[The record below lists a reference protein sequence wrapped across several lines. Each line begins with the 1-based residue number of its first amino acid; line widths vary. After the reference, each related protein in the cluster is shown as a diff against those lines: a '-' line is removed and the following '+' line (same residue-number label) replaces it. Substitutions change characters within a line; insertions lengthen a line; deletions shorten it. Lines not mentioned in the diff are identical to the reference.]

1 MIHRWLRLQGR
12 EAEFRAV
19 AFPSRAWVRGGRS
32 LRFAFTLM
40 ELMIAL
46 GLLGAL
52 MAVAWSLMG
61 TFGNAEIR
69 GWKLAHR
76 VQTIRSAR
84 DWLESDMQHLALSV
98 SPTDFNIPS
107 LSEGPQF
114 TGDSL
119 GFTATIAPS
128 VDPIPFLE
136 NLMSDAKGPERNNSA
151 TVRSPRMQSPRM
163 QSPSNQS
170 TSVQSTSVQSPSK
183 PFGKRDSD
191 YSATRDADDAAPST
205 IWPAE
210 TIEIEYRLT
219 PTSTHSVRLLAALAG
234 NSNTEDTQFV
244 LTRREMVDSQ
254 LTTMVESPS
263 ERVLSTQDL
272 YGRSDEAMMSS
283 RSPFRESRLE
293 GLTKVQFHYF
303 DGNSWISEWN
313 SVQQGGLPIAIAFG
327 FDFPAVSD
335 MKPPSS
341 ASVKRN
347 EQGNAMIENGS
358 MSDLPF
364 ASAALVT
371 ETSELTSQNNKGMM
385 ESSSNE
391 VQIVVFAGKR
401 SSRSK
406 NTSIQSRQR
415 DIP

>member
-1 MIHRWLRLQGR
+1 MIQGWLKLQGR

-19 AFPSRAWVRGGRS
+19 AFPSRAWERS
-32 LRFAFTLM
+32 GHRICFAFTLM

-84 DWLESDMQHLALSV
+84 DWLESDMQHLALSIN
-98 SPTDFNIPS
+98 PTVFNIPL
-107 LSEGPQF
+107 LSAGPLSAGPQF
-114 TGDSL
+114 MGDSL

-136 NLMSDAKGPERNNSA
+136 NLMSDAMGPERNNSA
-151 TVRSPRMQSPRM
+151 TVRSPRMQSPSI
-163 QSPSNQS
+163 QSPSL
-170 TSVQSTSVQSPSK
+170 
-183 PFGKRDSD
+183 PFGEPELD
-191 YSATRDADDAAPST
+191 YSATREADDAVPST

-210 TIEIEYRLT
+210 TIEIEYRLS
-219 PTSTHSVRLLAALAG
+219 PTSTSSVRPFAALAG
-234 NSNTEDTQFV
+234 NTTTDDTQFV

-254 LTTMVESPS
+254 PNTTFVSPS

-272 YGRSDEAMMSS
+272 YGRTDEAMMSN
-283 RSPFRESRLE
+283 RSPIRESRLE

-341 ASVKRN
+341 ASVKKS
-347 EQGNAMIENGS
+347 EQGNSMFDNGS
-358 MSDLPF
+358 AADSSF
-364 ASAALVT
+364 ASSALVA
-371 ETSELTSQNNKGMM
+371 ETSQLASQDNKGMM

-391 VQIVVFAGKR
+391 VQIVVFVGKR
-401 SSRSK
+401 SSESK

-415 DIP
+415 EIP

>member
-1 MIHRWLRLQGR
+1 MILDWLKLQGR

-19 AFPSRAWVRGGRS
+19 AFPSRAWERGGHH

-98 SPTDFNIPS
+98 SPTDLNIPS
-107 LSEGPQF
+107 LSEGTQF

-136 NLMSDAKGPERNNSA
+136 NLMSDAMGSARNNSA
-151 TVRSPRMQSPRM
+151 PMQSPRMRPPRM
-163 QSPSNQS
+163 QSPSM
-170 TSVQSTSVQSPSK
+170 QSPSQ
-183 PFGKRDSD
+183 PFGNRDMD
-191 YSATRDADDAAPST
+191 YSATMDADGAAPST

-219 PTSTHSVRLLAALAG
+219 PTSTNSVGPLATLSG
-234 NSNTEDTQFV
+234 NTNADDTQFV

-254 LTTMVESPS
+254 PTMMFERPS

-272 YGRSDEAMMSS
+272 YGQSDEAMMSS
-283 RSPFRESRLE
+283 RSPIRESRLE

-327 FDFPAVSD
+327 FDFPAISD

-341 ASVKRN
+341 ASVKRS
-347 EQGNAMIENGS
+347 EQGNSMLDYGS
-358 MSDLPF
+358 SADLSF
-364 ASAALVT
+364 DSAALVA
-371 ETSELTSQNNKGMM
+371 ETSQLTSQDNRGMM

-401 SSRSK
+401 SSKSK

>member
-1 MIHRWLRLQGR
+1 MIHRWLRLHGR
-12 EAEFRAV
+12 DAEFRAV
-19 AFPSRAWVRGGRS
+19 SLPIRFRERGGRS

-61 TFGNAEIR
+61 TFGDAEIR

-98 SPTDFNIPS
+98 RPTVLDMPV
-107 LSEGPQF
+107 LSEGPYF

-128 VDPIPFLE
+128 IDPIPFLE
-136 NLMSDAKGPERNNSA
+136 NLMSDAIGTERNNSA
-151 TVRSPRMQSPRM
+151 SKRSTRM
-163 QSPSNQS
+163 QSPSMQLGR
-170 TSVQSTSVQSPSK
+170 P
-183 PFGKRDSD
+183 DMD
-191 YSATRDADDAAPST
+191 YSAMQDDAVPST

-219 PTSTHSVRLLAALAG
+219 PAATHSVRPVAALAG
-234 NSNTEDTQFV
+234 NTNTDDTQFA
-244 LTRREMVDSQ
+244 LTRRELADSHT
-254 LTTMVESPS
+254 LMTAGGPS

-272 YGRSDEAMMSS
+272 YRQTDDASMSS
-283 RSPFRESRLE
+283 SRAFRESRLE

-303 DGNSWISEWN
+303 DGSSWRPEWN
-313 SVQQGGLPIAIAFG
+313 SVQQGGLPIAIALG

-335 MKPPSS
+335 MQTPSS
-341 ASVKRN
+341 ASLKRS
-347 EQGNAMIENGS
+347 EQEGSRIDNGLAA
-358 MSDLPF
+358 DLPF
-364 ASAALVT
+364 ASSALVT
-371 ETSELTSQNNKGMM
+371 EASQLTSQNNRGMM
-385 ESSSNE
+385 ESTSNE
-391 VQIVVFAGKR
+391 VQIVVYVGNSFFKNKDNAIP
-401 SSRSK
+401 SRL
-406 NTSIQSRQR
+406 R

>member
-1 MIHRWLRLQGR
+1 MNQGWLKLQGR

-19 AFPSRAWVRGGRS
+19 AFPIRAWERAGRS
-32 LRFAFTLM
+32 IRFAFTLM

-84 DWLESDMQHLALSV
+84 DWLESDMQHLVLSV

-107 LSEGPQF
+107 LSEGPRF

-136 NLMSDAKGPERNNSA
+136 NLMSDAKGPERNNSVA
-151 TVRSPRMQSPRM
+151 VRSPRMQSPSIQSSSM
-163 QSPSNQS
+163 QSPSM
-170 TSVQSTSVQSPSK
+170 
-183 PFGKRDSD
+183 PFGKRDLD

-219 PTSTHSVRLLAALAG
+219 PTSTNSVRPLAALAG
-234 NSNTEDTQFV
+234 NTNTDDTQFV

-254 LTTMVESPS
+254 PTTTVESPS

-283 RSPFRESRLE
+283 RSPFRESRLD

-341 ASVKRN
+341 ASVKRS
-347 EQGNAMIENGS
+347 EQGNSMIDNGS
-358 MSDLPF
+358 AADLSF
-364 ASAALVT
+364 DSAALVT
-371 ETSELTSQNNKGMM
+371 ETSPLTSQNNKGMM

-391 VQIVVFAGKR
+391 VQIVVFVGKR
-401 SSRSK
+401 SSKSK

>member
-1 MIHRWLRLQGR
+1 MKQGWLKLQGR

-19 AFPSRAWVRGGRS
+19 AFPIRAWERDGRS

-98 SPTDFNIPS
+98 SPNVFSIPP

-136 NLMSDAKGPERNNSA
+136 NLMSDAMGPERNNSA
-151 TVRSPRMQSPRM
+151 AVRSPRM

-170 TSVQSTSVQSPSK
+170 TSIQSPSM
-183 PFGKRDSD
+183 PFGKPDLD
-191 YSATRDADDAAPST
+191 YSATRDADGAAPST

-219 PTSTHSVRLLAALAG
+219 PTSTHSVRPLGALAG
-234 NSNTEDTQFV
+234 NLNTDDTQFV

-254 LTTMVESPS
+254 PTTMVESPS

-283 RSPFRESRLE
+283 RSPFRESRLD

-341 ASVKRN
+341 ASVKRS
-347 EQGNAMIENGS
+347 EQGNSMIDNGS
-358 MSDLPF
+358 AADLSF
-364 ASAALVT
+364 DSAALVT
-371 ETSELTSQNNKGMM
+371 ETSPLTSQNNKGMM

-391 VQIVVFAGKR
+391 VQIVVFVGKR
-401 SSRSK
+401 SSKSK
-406 NTSIQSRQR
+406 NTSIPSRQG

>member
-1 MIHRWLRLQGR
+1 MIQGWLKLQRR

-19 AFPSRAWVRGGRS
+19 AFPSRTWERS
-32 LRFAFTLM
+32 GHRVRFAFTLM

-84 DWLESDMQHLALSV
+84 DWLESDMQHLALSIN
-98 SPTDFNIPS
+98 PTVFNIPS
-107 LSEGPQF
+107 LSAGPLSAGPQF

-136 NLMSDAKGPERNNSA
+136 NLMSDAMGPERNNSA
-151 TVRSPRMQSPRM
+151 TVRSPRMRSPRM
-163 QSPSNQS
+163 RSPRMRSPSIQSPSL
-170 TSVQSTSVQSPSK
+170 
-183 PFGKRDSD
+183 PFGEPELD

-219 PTSTHSVRLLAALAG
+219 PTSSNSVRPLAALAG
-234 NSNTEDTQFV
+234 NTTTDDTQFV
-244 LTRREMVDSQ
+244 LTRREIVDSQ
-254 LTTMVESPS
+254 PNTTFVSPS

-272 YGRSDEAMMSS
+272 YGQTDEAVMSS

-341 ASVKRN
+341 ARVKKS
-347 EQGNAMIENGS
+347 EQGNSMIDNGS
-358 MSDLPF
+358 AADSSF
-364 ASAALVT
+364 ASSALVT
-371 ETSELTSQNNKGMM
+371 ETSQLASQDNKGMM

-391 VQIVVFAGKR
+391 VQIVVFSGKR
-401 SSRSK
+401 SPKSK
-406 NTSIQSRQR
+406 NTSIPSRQR

>member
-1 MIHRWLRLQGR
+1 MNQGWLKLQGR

-19 AFPSRAWVRGGRS
+19 AFPIRAWERDGRS
-32 LRFAFTLM
+32 HRFAFTLM

-151 TVRSPRMQSPRM
+151 AVRSPGM
-163 QSPSNQS
+163 QSPSI
-170 TSVQSTSVQSPSK
+170 QSPSMQSSSMQSPSM
-183 PFGKRDSD
+183 PFGKRDLD

-219 PTSTHSVRLLAALAG
+219 PTSTNSVRPLAALAG
-234 NSNTEDTQFV
+234 NTNTDDTQFV

-254 LTTMVESPS
+254 PTTTVESPS

-283 RSPFRESRLE
+283 RSPFRESRLD

-341 ASVKRN
+341 ASVKRS
-347 EQGNAMIENGS
+347 EQGNSMIDNGS
-358 MSDLPF
+358 AADLSF
-364 ASAALVT
+364 DSAALVA
-371 ETSELTSQNNKGMM
+371 ETSPLTSQNNKGMM

-391 VQIVVFAGKR
+391 VQIVVFVGKR
-401 SSRSK
+401 SSKST

>member
-1 MIHRWLRLQGR
+1 MIQDWLKLHGH

-19 AFPSRAWVRGGRS
+19 AFPNRALERGGHN

-98 SPTDFNIPS
+98 SPTSFNIPS

-119 GFTATIAPS
+119 GFTATMAPS

-136 NLMSDAKGPERNNSA
+136 NLMSDAMGTERNNSA
-151 TVRSPRMQSPRM
+151 PMQSPQM
-163 QSPSNQS
+163 QSPSI
-170 TSVQSTSVQSPSK
+170 QSPST
-183 PFGKRDSD
+183 PLGNRDMD

-205 IWPAE
+205 IWPAD
-210 TIEIEYRLT
+210 TVEIEYRLT
-219 PTSTHSVRLLAALAG
+219 PTSTSSVRPLASLAG
-234 NSNTEDTQFV
+234 DTNTDDAQFV
-244 LTRREMVDSQ
+244 LTRREMADSRS
-254 LTTMVESPS
+254 TMMFESPS

-272 YGRSDEAMMSS
+272 YGQSDEARMSS
-283 RSPFRESRLE
+283 RSPLRESRLE

-303 DGNSWISEWN
+303 DGNSWVSEWS

-327 FDFPAVSD
+327 FDFPAASD

-341 ASVKRN
+341 ASDKRS
-347 EQGNAMIENGS
+347 EQGNS
-358 MSDLPF
+358 MLDNSSAADLPF
-364 ASAALVT
+364 AGDAMVA
-371 ETSELTSQNNKGMM
+371 ETSQRTSQENKGMM

-391 VQIVVFAGKR
+391 VQIVVFVGKR
-401 SSRSK
+401 SFQSK

>member
-1 MIHRWLRLQGR
+1 MNQGWLKLQGR

-19 AFPSRAWVRGGRS
+19 AFPIRAWERDGRS
-32 LRFAFTLM
+32 IRFAFTLM

-151 TVRSPRMQSPRM
+151 AVRSPGM
-163 QSPSNQS
+163 QSPSIQS
-170 TSVQSTSVQSPSK
+170 SSMQSPSM
-183 PFGKRDSD
+183 PFGKRDLD

-219 PTSTHSVRLLAALAG
+219 PTSTNSVRPLAALAG
-234 NSNTEDTQFV
+234 NTNTDDTQFV

-254 LTTMVESPS
+254 PTTTVESPS

-283 RSPFRESRLE
+283 RSPFRESRLD

-341 ASVKRN
+341 ASVKRS
-347 EQGNAMIENGS
+347 EQGNSMIDNGS
-358 MSDLPF
+358 AADLSF
-364 ASAALVT
+364 DSAALVA
-371 ETSELTSQNNKGMM
+371 ETSPLTSQNNKGMM

-391 VQIVVFAGKR
+391 VQIVVFVGKR
-401 SSRSK
+401 SSKSK

>member
-1 MIHRWLRLQGR
+1 MIHRWLRLQGGK
-12 EAEFRAV
+12 AEFRAV
-19 AFPSRAWVRGGRS
+19 AFPIRAWERDGRS

-98 SPTDFNIPS
+98 SPTDLNIPS

-136 NLMSDAKGPERNNSA
+136 NLMSDAKGAERNNSA
-151 TVRSPRMQSPRM
+151 AVRSPGM
-163 QSPSNQS
+163 QSPSIQS
-170 TSVQSTSVQSPSK
+170 SSMQSPSM
-183 PFGKRDSD
+183 PFGKRDLD

-219 PTSTHSVRLLAALAG
+219 PTSTHSVRPLAALEG
-234 NSNTEDTQFV
+234 NSNMDDTQFV

-254 LTTMVESPS
+254 RTTTVESPS

-313 SVQQGGLPIAIAFG
+313 SVQQGGLPTAIAFG
-327 FDFPAVSD
+327 FDFPAMSD
-335 MKPPSS
+335 MKSPSS
-341 ASVKRN
+341 ANVKRS
-347 EQGNAMIENGS
+347 EQGNAMIDNRS
-358 MSDLPF
+358 AADLPF

-371 ETSELTSQNNKGMM
+371 ETSELKSQNNRGMM
-385 ESSSNE
+385 DSSSNE
-391 VQIVVFAGKR
+391 VQIVVFVGKR
-401 SSRSK
+401 SPKTK
-406 NTSIQSRQR
+406 NTSIPSRQR

>member
-1 MIHRWLRLQGR
+1 MIHLWLRLQGR
-12 EAEFRAV
+12 DAEFRAV
-19 AFPSRAWVRGGRS
+19 SLSIRFRDRGGRS
-32 LRFAFTLM
+32 RSWNRGEGRRALGLGGHRLRFAFTLM

-61 TFGNAEIR
+61 TFGDAEIR

-98 SPTDFNIPS
+98 RPTDLNMPA
-107 LSEGPQF
+107 LSEGPHF

-136 NLMSDAKGPERNNSA
+136 NLMSDAIGPERKNSA
-151 TVRSPRMQSPRM
+151 SKRSTRM
-163 QSPSNQS
+163 QSPSMQLG
-170 TSVQSTSVQSPSK
+170 K
-183 PFGKRDSD
+183 PDMD
-191 YSATRDADDAAPST
+191 YSATQDDTAPST
-205 IWPAE
+205 VWPAE
-210 TIEIEYRLT
+210 TTEIEYRLT
-219 PTSTHSVRLLAALAG
+219 PAASQSVRSLAELEG
-234 NSNTEDTQFV
+234 NTTMDDTQFA
-244 LTRREMVDSQ
+244 LTRREMVASHT
-254 LTTMVESPS
+254 LMTVGSPS

-272 YGRSDEAMMSS
+272 YGQSDDASMSS
-283 RSPFRESRLE
+283 SNAFRESRLE

-303 DGNSWISEWN
+303 DGSSWRPEWN
-313 SVQQGGLPIAIAFG
+313 SIQQGGLPIAIALG

-335 MKPPSS
+335 MQTPSS
-341 ASVKRN
+341 ASVKRS
-347 EQGNAMIENGS
+347 EQESSRIDNGLAP
-358 MSDLPF
+358 DLTL
-364 ASAALVT
+364 SSSALVT
-371 ETSELTSQNNKGMM
+371 EASQLTSQNNKGMM

-391 VQIVVFAGKR
+391 VQIVVHVGK
-401 SSRSK
+401 SVFKNK
-406 NTSIQSRQR
+406 NTAIPSRQR

>member
-1 MIHRWLRLQGR
+1 MNQGWLKLQGR

-19 AFPSRAWVRGGRS
+19 AFPIRAWERDGRS
-32 LRFAFTLM
+32 IRFAFTLM

-151 TVRSPRMQSPRM
+151 AVRSPGM
-163 QSPSNQS
+163 QSPSIQS
-170 TSVQSTSVQSPSK
+170 SSMQSPSM
-183 PFGKRDSD
+183 PFGKRDLD

-219 PTSTHSVRLLAALAG
+219 PTSTNSVRPLAALAG
-234 NSNTEDTQFV
+234 NTNTDDTQFV

-254 LTTMVESPS
+254 PTTTVESPS

-283 RSPFRESRLE
+283 RSPFRESRLD

-341 ASVKRN
+341 ASVKRS
-347 EQGNAMIENGS
+347 EQGNSMIDNGS
-358 MSDLPF
+358 AADLSF
-364 ASAALVT
+364 DSAALVA
-371 ETSELTSQNNKGMM
+371 ETSPLTSQNNKGMM

-391 VQIVVFAGKR
+391 VQIVVFVGKR
-401 SSRSK
+401 SSKST

>member
-1 MIHRWLRLQGR
+1 MIHRWLRLQGHK
-12 EAEFRAV
+12 AEFRAV
-19 AFPSRAWVRGGRS
+19 AFPSRAWERGGRS

-84 DWLESDMQHLALSV
+84 DWLENDMQHLALSV

-107 LSEGPQF
+107 LLEGPQF
-114 TGDSL
+114 SGDSL

-136 NLMSDAKGPERNNSA
+136 NLMSDAKGLERNNSA

-163 QSPSNQS
+163 QSPSIQSTSNQS
-170 TSVQSTSVQSPSK
+170 TSIQTPSK
-183 PFGKRDSD
+183 PLGKTAWD
-191 YSATRDADDAAPST
+191 YSATMDADEAAPST

-219 PTSTHSVRLLAALAG
+219 PTSTNSVRPLAALAG
-234 NSNTEDTQFV
+234 NSNADDTQFV

-254 LTTMVESPS
+254 PTTTVESPS

-335 MKPPSS
+335 IKPPSS
-341 ASVKRN
+341 ASDKRS
-347 EQGNAMIENGS
+347 EQGNAMIDYDS
-358 MSDLPF
+358 AADLPF

-371 ETSELTSQNNKGMM
+371 ETSPLTSLNNKGMM

-391 VQIVVFAGKR
+391 VQIVVFVGKR
-401 SSRSK
+401 STKSK
-406 NTSIQSRQR
+406 NTSIPSRQR

>member
-1 MIHRWLRLQGR
+1 M
-12 EAEFRAV
+12 
-19 AFPSRAWVRGGRS
+19 
-32 LRFAFTLM
+32 
-40 ELMIAL
+40 
-46 GLLGAL
+46 
-52 MAVAWSLMG
+52 
-61 TFGNAEIR
+61 
-69 GWKLAHR
+69 
-76 VQTIRSAR
+76 
-84 DWLESDMQHLALSV
+84 
-98 SPTDFNIPS
+98 
-107 LSEGPQF
+107 
-114 TGDSL
+114 
-119 GFTATIAPS
+119 
-128 VDPIPFLE
+128 
-136 NLMSDAKGPERNNSA
+136 
-151 TVRSPRMQSPRM
+151 
-163 QSPSNQS
+163 
-170 TSVQSTSVQSPSK
+170 
-183 PFGKRDSD
+183 PFGKRDLD

-219 PTSTHSVRLLAALAG
+219 PTSTNSVRPLAALAG
-234 NSNTEDTQFV
+234 NTNTDDTQFV

-254 LTTMVESPS
+254 PTTTVESPS

-283 RSPFRESRLE
+283 RSPFRESRLD

-341 ASVKRN
+341 ASVKRS
-347 EQGNAMIENGS
+347 EQGNSMIDNGS
-358 MSDLPF
+358 AADLSF
-364 ASAALVT
+364 DSAALVA
-371 ETSELTSQNNKGMM
+371 ETSPLTSQNNKGMM

-391 VQIVVFAGKR
+391 VQIVVFVGKR
-401 SSRSK
+401 SSKST

>member
-12 EAEFRAV
+12 QAEFRAV
-19 AFPSRAWVRGGRS
+19 AFPSRAWKRGGRS

-84 DWLESDMQHLALSV
+84 VWLESDMQHLALSV
-98 SPTDFNIPS
+98 SPTDLNIPS

-136 NLMSDAKGPERNNSA
+136 NLMSDAMGPEQNNSA
-151 TVRSPRMQSPRM
+151 TVRSPRMQSP
-163 QSPSNQS
+163 SI
-170 TSVQSTSVQSPSK
+170 QSPSK
-183 PFGKRDSD
+183 PFGKRDLD

-219 PTSTHSVRLLAALAG
+219 PTSTNSARPLAALAG
-234 NSNTEDTQFV
+234 NTNTDDTQFV
-244 LTRREMVDSQ
+244 LTRREMMDSQ
-254 LTTMVESPS
+254 QTMTFESPS

-272 YGRSDEAMMSS
+272 YGRSDETMMSS

-341 ASVKRN
+341 ASVKRS
-347 EQGNAMIENGS
+347 EQGNSMIDNGS
-358 MSDLPF
+358 AADLSF
-364 ASAALVT
+364 DSAALVT
-371 ETSELTSQNNKGMM
+371 ETSQLTSQNNQGMM

-391 VQIVVFAGKR
+391 VQIVVFVGKR
-401 SSRSK
+401 SSKSK

>member
-1 MIHRWLRLQGR
+1 MIQRWLRLQGR

-19 AFPSRAWVRGGRS
+19 AFPSRAWERGGRS

-98 SPTDFNIPS
+98 SPTDLNIPS
-107 LSEGPQF
+107 LSQGPQF

-151 TVRSPRMQSPRM
+151 KVRSPRM

-170 TSVQSTSVQSPSK
+170 TSNQSPSK
-183 PFGKRDSD
+183 PFGKRDLD
-191 YSATRDADDAAPST
+191 YSATMDADEAAPST
-205 IWPAE
+205 VWPAE
-210 TIEIEYRLT
+210 TIEVEYRLT
-219 PTSTHSVRLLAALAG
+219 PTSTHSVRPLAALAG
-234 NSNTEDTQFV
+234 ISNTDDTQFV
-244 LTRREMVDSQ
+244 LIRREMVDSQ
-254 LTTMVESPS
+254 PTTMVESPS

-341 ASVKRN
+341 ASVKRS
-347 EQGNAMIENGS
+347 EQGNTMIDNGS
-358 MSDLPF
+358 ASDLPF

-401 SSRSK
+401 SSKSK
-406 NTSIQSRQR
+406 STSISSRQR

>member
-1 MIHRWLRLQGR
+1 MIHRWLKLQGR
-12 EAEFRAV
+12 QAEFRAV
-19 AFPSRAWVRGGRS
+19 AFPSSAWKRDRRS

-98 SPTDFNIPS
+98 SPTVSSIPS

-151 TVRSPRMQSPRM
+151 PMQSPRMRSPRMQSPSI
-163 QSPSNQS
+163 QSPSM
-170 TSVQSTSVQSPSK
+170 
-183 PFGKRDSD
+183 PFGKPDLD
-191 YSATRDADDAAPST
+191 YSATMDVDDLAPST

-219 PTSTHSVRLLAALAG
+219 PTSTNSVRSVATLAG
-234 NSNTEDTQFV
+234 KPITDDTQFV

-254 LTTMVESPS
+254 PTTTFEIPS

-283 RSPFRESRLE
+283 RSPSRESRLE
-293 GLTKVQFHYF
+293 GLIKVQFHYF

-327 FDFPAVSD
+327 FDFPAVAD

-341 ASVKRN
+341 ASVKRS
-347 EQGNAMIENGS
+347 EQGNSMIDNGS
-358 MSDLPF
+358 SADLSF
-364 ASAALVT
+364 ASDALVT
-371 ETSELTSQNNKGMM
+371 ETSQLTSQDNKGMM

-391 VQIVVFAGKR
+391 VQIVVFVSKR
-401 SSRSK
+401 SFKSK